1 MPRVSRRRDRRGEKQ
16 RILPVLLGITEKV
29 WLDAVSLKVYG
40 IAARKRYLGALQSS
54 RGRGR
59 GLRVGPEASL
69 AERMEAFCSLLHE
82 AEVGLREASRSGKL
96 HDHCDGYFPLSNVAV
111 KLASIVVLAMDVAV
125 GEGVELGR
133 AVLTYCAGE
142 QT

>member
-1 MPRVSRRRDRRGEKQ
+1 MTPWIIFL
-16 RILPVLLGITEKV
+16 ILLALSFDFLNGFHDSANAI
-29 WLDAVSLKVYG
+29 
-40 IAARKRYLGALQSS
+40 ARKRYLGALQSS